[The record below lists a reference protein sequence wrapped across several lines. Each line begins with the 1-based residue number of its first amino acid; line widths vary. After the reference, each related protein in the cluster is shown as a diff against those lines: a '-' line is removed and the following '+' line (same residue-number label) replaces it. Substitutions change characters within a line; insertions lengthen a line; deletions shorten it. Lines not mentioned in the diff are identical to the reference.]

1 MLVVNV
7 KEKVSIAPEKWKYFS
22 ELANET
28 RVPTQCNI
36 SDHSYYM
43 CVYMCYMSV

>member
-28 RVPTQCNI
+28 RASPKIT
-36 SDHSYYM
+36 SSSYTVQYI
-43 CVYMCYMSV
+43 